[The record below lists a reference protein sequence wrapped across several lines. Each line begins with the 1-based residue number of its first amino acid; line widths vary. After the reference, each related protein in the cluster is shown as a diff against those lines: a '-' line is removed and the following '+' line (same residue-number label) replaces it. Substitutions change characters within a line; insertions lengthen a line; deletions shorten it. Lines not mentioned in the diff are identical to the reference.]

1 MIRWFPVLFAILHPL
16 HARTPLP
23 GHAEVRWITA
33 SRSCP
38 AGESVQTAV
47 RLTIDPGWHTYWIH
61 PGEAGVPAEFAW
73 NLPAGW
79 SAQLEGHPAPER
91 FSSSGIAG
99 FGYSGVVDY
108 PVRVTA
114 PRDFTGEARL
124 EAKVTWL
131 ACSESGCVPGEA
143 VLPLVLTA
151 GGSVATPEAA
161 AIDAARSRVPTA
173 AAGAVLEVVQENHT
187 WRLTLRA
194 DDPALDPTG
203 CEVFP
208 LTPHL
213 IDPASPIRFSGAN
226 GQWSAIVPICDYFEP
241 PLRECAL
248 VIARPSRPWLVHW
261 KSGPPPEKS
270 DSTNEE
276 SSGK

>member
-1 MIRWFPVLFAILHPL
+1 MVRWFTILFAILHPL

-33 SRSCP
+33 SHSCP

-47 RLTIDPGWHTYWIH
+47 RLTMDPGWHTYWIH
-61 PGEAGVPAEFAW
+61 PGETGIPTEFAW
-73 NLPAGW
+73 TLPSGW
-79 SAQLEGHPAPER
+79 SAQLEGHPLPER
-91 FSSSGIAG
+91 FTTDGITG
-99 FGYSGVVDY
+99 FGYSGVVNY

-131 ACSESGCVPGEA
+131 ACGESGCVPGEA
-143 VLPLVLTA
+143 TLPLVITA
-151 GGSVATPEAA
+151 GGSAATPEAA
-161 AIDAARSRVPTA
+161 AIDAARSRLPTA
-173 AAGAVLEVVQENHT
+173 AHAATLEVERENNS
-187 WRLTLRA
+187 WRLILRSS
-194 DDPALDPTG
+194 DLALDPTG

-213 IDPASPIRFSGAN
+213 LDLSSPIRFSGAN
-226 GQWSAIVPICDYFEP
+226 GRWSAVVPISEYFDP
-241 PLRECAL
+241 PPRECVL
-248 VIARPSRPWLVHW
+248 VIGRPSRPWFVRW
-261 KSGPPPEKS
+261 ESGAPPEKI
-270 DSTNEE
+270 DSTNDE